1 MKKLENMKEIVIYQA
16 KNGQIEFR
24 GDFDQE
30 TIWGTQK
37 QIAEVFSID
46 RSVATRHI
54 NKIMQDGEV
63 DRKSNVQKM
72 HIANSDKPVNFY
84 SLDVILA
91 VGYRA
96 NSSKAIAYRRWA
108 NNTLRQHLLKG
119 YTINKKRVVEH
130 YIVYY
135 HTSTLLFLCSQG

>member
-1 MKKLENMKEIVIYQA
+1 MKKLENMKEIAIYQA
-16 KNGQIEFR
+16 RNGQIEFR
-24 GDFDQE
+24 GDFDKD

-84 SLDVILA
+84 SLHTMPSESVVA
-91 VGYRA
+91 TFA
-96 NSSKAIAYRRWA
+96 TTAI
-108 NNTLRQHLLKG
+108 G
-119 YTINKKRVVEH
+119 
-130 YIVYY
+130 
-135 HTSTLLFLCSQG
+135 S